1 VDSLIGLQA
10 ELQHEPRVALL
21 GEGFHE
27 RIAETAKARA
37 IVLEVGGG
45 QAAAVAAALID
56 SGWRDVAVTLDL
68 AGIERVVEGLG
79 A

>member
-1 VDSLIGLQA
+1 
-10 ELQHEPRVALL
+10 
-21 GEGFHE
+21 
-27 RIAETAKARA
+27 
-37 IVLEVGGG
+37 VLEVGDG